1 MFEHKA
7 GNPLT
12 RREALCRVG
21 NGFGMMAFASA
32 VSQSLVKAGVS
43 TPDGSVM
50 VGKLDYPQR
59 VKRVIF
65 LFMNGGCSTIDSFL
79 DPKSPPPRK
88 VRWAADAWRRD
99 QGPNGGQA
107 SYCGK

>member
-7 GNPLT
+7 GNPVT

-32 VSQSLVKAGVS
+32 VNQSLVKAGVS

-65 LFMNGGCSTIDSFL
+65 LFMNGGCSTLDSSIR
-79 DPKSPPPRK
+79 SPRSRSTMGSRCP
-88 VRWAADAWRRD
+88 AAASRR
-99 QGPNGGQA
+99 NGGPA
-107 SYCGK
+107 S